1 MNDSGKVVVITGG
14 SRGIGRA
21 MALKF
26 AEDRSKIVIIHYDKD
41 ESAADETLAMLEQ
54 KGAVAERHR
63 VDVSYMDKVEPLFND
78 ILKRFGKVDVL
89 INNAGIVRD
98 TLLMRMSEEDWDDVL
113 RVNLKS
119 VFNCTRMVIR
129 SMTKQRWGRIV
140 NTSSVVGQIGNA
152 GQTNYAASKAG
163 IMAFTKSLAYEVAS
177 RGVTVNAVAPGFI
190 DTDMTKP
197 LPDKVKDYFL
207 QKVLLGR
214 IGQPN
219 DVAEVAYWLCTD
231 AAGYM
236 TGQIIHVNGGIFM

>member
-1 MNDSGKVVVITGG
+1 MKDSEKVVVITGG

-26 AEDRSKIVIIHYDKD
+26 AEDRSKIVIIHYDRD
-41 ESAADETLAMLEQ
+41 ESAADETLAMLEH
-54 KGAVAERHR
+54 KGAVAEGHR
-63 VDVSYMDKVEPLFND
+63 VDVSYMDRVEPLFND

-98 TLLMRMSEEDWDDVL
+98 TLLMRMREEDWDDVL

-129 SMTKQRWGRIV
+129 SMTRQRWGRIV

-214 IGQPN
+214 IGQPD

>member
-1 MNDSGKVVVITGG
+1 MSKSGKVVVITGG
-14 SRGIGRA
+14 SRGIGRSIA
-21 MALKF
+21 QKF
-26 AEDRSKIVIIHYDKD
+26 AEDKARIVIIHYDKD
-41 ESAADETLAMLEQ
+41 QSASDETLTMLEE
-54 KGAVAERHR
+54 KGAEAESHR
-63 VDVSYMDKVEPLFND
+63 VDVSYLENVEPLFSD
-78 ILKRFGKVDVL
+78 ILERFGKVDVL

-98 TLLMRMSEEDWDDVL
+98 TLLMRMSEQDWDDVL

-152 GQTNYAASKAG
+152 GQTNYAASKAA

-177 RGVTVNAVAPGFI
+177 RHVTVNAVAPGFI

-207 QKVLLGR
+207 KKVLLGR

-219 DVAEVAYWLCTD
+219 DVAEVAYWLCSD

>member
-54 KGAVAERHR
+54 KGAVAEGHR

-214 IGQPN
+214 IGQPD

>member
-1 MNDSGKVVVITGG
+1 
-14 SRGIGRA
+14 
-21 MALKF
+21 
-26 AEDRSKIVIIHYDKD
+26 
-41 ESAADETLAMLEQ
+41 
-54 KGAVAERHR
+54 
-63 VDVSYMDKVEPLFND
+63 
-78 ILKRFGKVDVL
+78 
-89 INNAGIVRD
+89 
-98 TLLMRMSEEDWDDVL
+98 
-113 RVNLKS
+113 
-119 VFNCTRMVIR
+119 
-129 SMTKQRWGRIV
+129 
-140 NTSSVVGQIGNA
+140 
-152 GQTNYAASKAG
+152 
-163 IMAFTKSLAYEVAS
+163 MAFTKSLAYEVAS

>member
-1 MNDSGKVVVITGG
+1 MNDAQKVVVITGG

-21 MALKF
+21 IALKF
-26 AEDRSKIVIIHYDKD
+26 AEDKAKIVLVHYDQD
-41 ESAADETLAMLEQ
+41 NSAADETLDMLSG
-54 KGAVAERHR
+54 KGAEAESHR
-63 VDVSYMDKVEPLFND
+63 VDVSYYGNVETLFND
-78 ILKRFGKVDVL
+78 ILSRLGKVDVL

-98 TLLMRMSEEDWDDVL
+98 GLLMRMSEEDWDTVL

-119 VFNCTRMVIR
+119 VFNCSRMVTR
-129 SMTKQRWGRIV
+129 PMTKQRWGRIV

-207 QKVLLGR
+207 QKVILGR
-214 IGQPN
+214 IGQPM
-219 DVAEVAYWLCTD
+219 DVAEAVHWLCSD
-231 AAGYM
+231 AASYM

>member
-54 KGAVAERHR
+54 KGAVAEGHR

>member
-1 MNDSGKVVVITGG
+1 MNDSEKVVVITGG

-54 KGAVAERHR
+54 KGAVAEGHR